1 MIDYDISLVLN
12 YIKKSFRLTDEKL
25 SEILNI
31 DRTTL
36 YNWKTE
42 NTYPSAKNMEMIFN
56 YAYEKGLRM
65 NKSMEQIYKEMYCGK
80 RDHILFH
87 GARSRITEPYSI
99 LKCEDE
105 NDFGRAMYFG
115 ESFDQSA
122 AFVHSNKE
130 GCVYINHFNDEG
142 FKAIQFNVDNDW
154 MFTIAYYRG
163 YIPQYANSPLIQNLI
178 DRLKGA
184 DYIVAP
190 IADNNMF
197 AVIEDFVA
205 GNITDVQCQHGLSA
219 SNLGKQ
225 YVFTNQT
232 VLDRIT
238 PLKLCYLSSAERKQ
252 YRMLGRERKKESDD
266 KVRMAK
272 QTFNGQGK
280 YINQILE

>member
-1 MIDYDISLVLN
+1 MLNYDIPLALN
-12 YIKKSFRLTDEKL
+12 YIQESLKLTDEQL
-25 SEILNI
+25 SEKLCIN
-31 DRTTL
+31 RTSL
-36 YNWKTE
+36 YNWRTE
-42 NTYPSAKNMEMIFN
+42 GTHPSAKNIELIYN
-56 YAYEKGLRM
+56 YAYENGLRM
-65 NKSMEQIYKEMYCGK
+65 NKSMEQIYKEMYCKKG
-80 RDHILFH
+80 DHILFH
-87 GARSRITEPYSI
+87 GARCFIDEPYSI
-99 LKCEDE
+99 YKCEDE
-105 NDFGRAMYFG
+105 NDFGKAMYFG

-122 AFVHSNKE
+122 AFVHSFKE

-142 FKAIQFNVDNDW
+142 FKGIHFKVDRNW

-163 YIPQYANSPLIQNLI
+163 YIPQYEDSPLIQNLI
-178 DRLKGA
+178 NRIKDV

-219 SNLGKQ
+219 SNLGMQ
-225 YVFTNQT
+225 YVFRNQA

-238 PLKLCYLSSAERKQ
+238 PLKLCYLSSAERKHYQ
-252 YRMLGRERKKESDD
+252 TLGRERKRESDD

-272 QTFNGQGK
+272 QTFNGQGA

>member
-1 MIDYDISLVLN
+1 MIDYDISFALN
-12 YIKKSFRLTDEKL
+12 YIQKSFQLTDEQL
-25 SEILNI
+25 SERLNI
-31 DRTTL
+31 NRTTL
-36 YNWKTE
+36 YNWRTE
-42 NTYPSAKNMEMIFN
+42 DTRPSSKNMALVYN
-56 YAYEKGLRM
+56 YAYENGLRM

-80 RDHILFH
+80 GDHILFH
-87 GARSRITEPYSI
+87 GARSRIKEPYSI

-105 NDFGRAMYFG
+105 NDFGKAMYFG

-122 AFVHSNKE
+122 AFVHSFKE
-130 GCVYINHFNDEG
+130 GCVYVNHFNDAG
-142 FKAIQFNVDNDW
+142 YKAIRFNVDRDW

-163 YIPQYANSPLIQNLI
+163 YIPQYENSPLIKNLV
-178 DRLKGA
+178 DRLQNA

-219 SNLGKQ
+219 SNLGMQ
-225 YVFTNQT
+225 YVFRNQA
-232 VLDRIT
+232 VLDRLT

-252 YRMLGRERKKESDD
+252 YQALGRERKKESDD